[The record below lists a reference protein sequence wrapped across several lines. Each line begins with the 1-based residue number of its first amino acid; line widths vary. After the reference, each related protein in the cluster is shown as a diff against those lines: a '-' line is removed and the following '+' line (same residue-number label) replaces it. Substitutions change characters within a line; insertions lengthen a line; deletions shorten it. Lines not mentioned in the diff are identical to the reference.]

1 MLETEK
7 RCRYLLLAYC
17 SGSGPRSMYFF
28 DLGAEDLFVI
38 EGLHADMASS
48 DSRAS
53 LNKK

>member
-1 MLETEK
+1 MYVGNGEALSVFATGVLQWK
-7 RCRYLLLAYC
+7 W
-17 SGSGPRSMYFF
+17 SMYFF